1 MERTATR
8 PTVEIRN
15 DMANTTFSRLPQRP
29 KFPSRG
35 NSGAS
40 SPRTSG
46 TDISSSASGYTTS
59 TTGSYAPQT
68 PNQAP
73 LPGSTRS
80 LAERFSRVPRA
91 EQQLQLPPQPQHL
104 QSLQQLQ
111 QSQQHQGGPPLVSS
125 PIDNNFY
132 NFDTDTESGSAS
144 SELSVNTQAT
154 SVASDITSSSKETR
168 APTQQLKH
176 VRHVPSMSKVRMPP
190 RRTTAP
196 PSTTTAA
203 SRPSPPKALPSTTT
217 TASRP
222 PQKRGQTSKDLQL
235 SGRRLGS
242 PNRGNNDKELLHKIE
257 QLEREAQDL
266 QASNSRLN
274 RQLADTTEQLSTHGY
289 DHREAERSIKQER
302 MARELVARDLQEQR
316 QRFDEVRSN
325 FELQRTLLANAESE
339 RDAMLRAGAET
350 RMELGRL
357 TQDLEQRSQLQRDQE
372 DLLLRQ
378 IAAFEKAAEA
388 LEKRIAS
395 QDQEVKDLTSERNIL
410 RSDVRKYEAEAE
422 AFINEK
428 VALAEEKESFAEAQA
443 ATLEEREAMKAE
455 NEKLQV
461 RIKEVEGQNID
472 LQNEIENLE
481 QKIGTLQTQ
490 IDAFGPEKEELT
502 KRLTDEKE
510 AVEKRLTDEKEAL
523 EKELEKEMDLLE
535 RELTQEMGDL
545 AKRLE
550 SEKQAI
556 EEKLLAEKEAMEK
569 QLTDE
574 KRDVQIHLE
583 CEKADLRK
591 QLEDEK
597 ATIQA
602 QLEEEKATV
611 QTTLEGEKAAIQKQL
626 DEEKADLLA
635 QIETLETN
643 ISGSKMANIA
653 LADEKLLLDK
663 KLTEAR
669 EHFNEATENLDKLR
683 TEITAFQANIQTL
696 EADKEQAAKDLEAAR
711 EEHTKGLETAKEQ
724 HTKELEA
731 AKEVH
736 TKELE
741 AAQAKQTELEEKAKT
756 LEADINGLDPDH
768 LVIKNKELNEEKA
781 GLETRISALQAELDT
796 KVPVLEAEAVKVPG
810 LAEQAAKVPGL
821 EEQNNHLASQT
832 AGLMQELNE
841 ARTIHAIVA
850 MKAHELELRLKAES
864 KPRRSNGSSSRSS
877 SRSSSK
883 DGSHNDKKSSSG
895 SSSSGSSSSSKK
907 HARSSSS
914 GMVFVR
920 NTGDRAG
927 TVCIMRR
934 EEL

>member
-15 DMANTTFSRLPQRP
+15 DMANTTSRLPQRP

-35 NSGAS
+35 NSGVS

-46 TDISSSASGYTTS
+46 TDLSSSSSGYTTS

-80 LAERFSRVPRA
+80 LAERFSRVPRP
-91 EQQLQLPPQPQHL
+91 EQQFQLPPQPQHL

-111 QSQQHQGGPPLVSS
+111 QSQQHQAGPPLVSS

-154 SVASDITSSSKETR
+154 SVASDITTSSKETR

-190 RRTTAP
+190 RRTTAL

-422 AFINEK
+422 AFIDEK
-428 VALAEEKESFAEAQA
+428 AALAEEKKSFAEAQA
-443 ATLEEREAMKAE
+443 ATLEERETMKAE

-550 SEKQAI
+550 SEKQAV

-611 QTTLEGEKAAIQKQL
+611 QTTLEEEKAAIQKQL

-635 QIETLETN
+635 HIDTLETN

-653 LADEKLLLDK
+653 LADEKLVLDK

-669 EHFNEATENLDKLR
+669 EHFNEATENLEKLR

-741 AAQAKQTELEEKAKT
+741 AAQAKQTQLEEKAKT

-768 LVIKNKELNEEKA
+768 LVVKNKELSEEKA

-883 DGSHNDKKSSSG
+883 DGSHSDKKSSSG